1 MNIKTI
7 KQLKMKTILNLKQYM
22 LLLVAAFA
30 MTSCLDSDDPDF
42 QILGSGYIQQ
52 TIISD
57 GSTENTEDTEDPTII
72 SKFTPIIAASAYY
85 GTINSCDVTSPSGSK
100 IAMTQLTSNP
110 YLWVT
115 NTAYS
120 SGSST
125 LPRGTFQIS
134 ATDPEGAT
142 SSLPISINNTTEMET
157 KLVGDIKFENNTI
170 TATFNEVKN
179 ATNYQ
184 VILKP
189 KKSSVY
195 FESLTIA
202 SYSASEL
209 KNADWKVSI
218 NESTYSTKTQAIA
231 EGTYVLA
238 IAATINY
245 SNSILLYQESNT
257 AYADFT
263 K

>member
-1 MNIKTI
+1 
-7 KQLKMKTILNLKQYM
+7 
-22 LLLVAAFA
+22 
-30 MTSCLDSDDPDF
+30 
-42 QILGSGYIQQ
+42 
-52 TIISD
+52 
-57 GSTENTEDTEDPTII
+57 
-72 SKFTPIIAASAYY
+72 
-85 GTINSCDVTSPSGSK
+85 
-100 IAMTQLTSNP
+100 
-110 YLWVT
+110 
-115 NTAYS
+115 
-120 SGSST
+120 
-125 LPRGTFQIS
+125 
-134 ATDPEGAT
+134 
-142 SSLPISINNTTEMET
+142 MET

>member
-22 LLLVAAFA
+22 LLLAAAFA

-52 TIISD
+52 TIVSN

-72 SKFTPIIAASAYY
+72 SEFTPIIAASAYY
-85 GTINSCDVTSPSGSK
+85 GTINSCYVTSPSGSK
-100 IAMTQLTSNP
+100 ITMTQLTSNP

-115 NTAYS
+115 NTVYS

-125 LPRGTFQIS
+125 LPSGTFQIS

-142 SSLPISINNTTEMET
+142 SSLPISINNTTEMKT

-209 KNADWKVSI
+209 KNTNWKVSI

-231 EGTYVLA
+231 EGTYVLV

-245 SNSILLYQESNT
+245 SNSILLYQESDT